1 MKLKLKQVTS
11 GEARRLLPP
20 GSRLKFYDQSFT
32 GEEYKLVS
40 SEGVFH
46 QVFPQACLSKLIPC
60 FAIWNLDSKGN
71 RVLVWAATCPFTEV
85 DVSAWRRLQ
94 VPVIINLSC
103 RLLRPEISMAE
114 YETC

>member
-1 MKLKLKQVTS
+1 MSDYDLVKLILKQVTS

-46 QVFPQACLSKLIPC
+46 QVFPQSCLSQLIPY
-60 FAIWNLDSKGN
+60 FAIWILKAIVCWSG
-71 RVLVWAATCPFTEV
+71 
-85 DVSAWRRLQ
+85 
-94 VPVIINLSC
+94 
-103 RLLRPEISMAE
+103 LRPAHLLKLMSQLGED
-114 YETC
+114 YRCQ